1 MDTDPERELAP
12 RWRYA
17 VPYLIMIAM
26 VALAMVFV
34 NVYL

>member
-1 MDTDPERELAP
+1 MDPHTEPEPTP

-17 VPYLIMIAM
+17 VPYLVMIAL